1 MTAFSFQNLQYPLYF
16 TRQTFQINGGKVL
29 LFLVSIIV
37 RCTDR
42 ILNCLQKYK
51 NAKKDFTP
59 LCQQCQSQ
67 MPCNKWNFQRN
78 SSKQR
83 MINVGAYSDTL
94 GLRDYPHILRHL
106 VHFSLF
112 SILHISLMAH
122 HSSMSDLQISI
133 FLYMEFHRE
142 FQTENGGRNRCT

>member
-1 MTAFSFQNLQYPLYF
+1 MTAFLFQNLQYPFYF
-16 TRQTFQINGGKVL
+16 PYSANISNKWWKSSQHY
-29 LFLVSIIV
+29 S
-37 RCTDR
+37 TDR
-42 ILNCLQKYK
+42 ILNYLQKYK

-67 MPCNKWNFQRN
+67 MPCNKWNSQRN

>member
-1 MTAFSFQNLQYPLYF
+1 MKAFLFQNVQYPLYF
-16 TRQTFQINGGKVL
+16 TGQTFQINGGKVL

-42 ILNCLQKYK
+42 ILNCLQKCK
-51 NAKKDFTP
+51 SSKKDFTP
-59 LCQQCQSQ
+59 LHQQCLSQ
-67 MPCNKWNFQRN
+67 MPCNKWNSQRN

-112 SILHISLMAH
+112 SIVHISLIVH
-122 HSSMSDLQISI
+122 HSSMSDLQIYLLI
-133 FLYMEFHRE
+133 YVEFHR
-142 FQTENGGRNRCT
+142 